1 MLTNRELR
9 NRAEMYNGRITRS
22 PDGEY
27 RVTLNE
33 WRGREVER
41 KAYYT
46 DCAEDAI
53 ITMGDMRR
61 REEASRAK
69 IPVRNKVKDAFA
81 A

>member
-1 MLTNRELR
+1 MLTMREAR
-9 NRAEMYNGRITRS
+9 QRAEQYDAQIRFLRDTN
-22 PDGEY
+22 EY

-46 DCAEDAI
+46 DCLTDAVL
-53 ITMGDMRR
+53 TCGSMRR
-61 REEASRAK
+61 EQGK
-69 IPVRNKVKDAFA
+69 HA